1 MWERIEPWF
10 DKISIDLSK
19 ARLAWWLAGIN
30 AAMVLLVVTG
40 TSWYAVRLLRDMAD
54 AQGEARVQLAGAM
67 AREELRRYGE
77 DALTIARGVAATPT
91 LPRLLREAQA

>member
-1 MWERIEPWF
+1 MAHGFAQTLASLAMLERIEPWL
-10 DKISIDLSK
+10 DRLRIDLSK

-30 AAMVLLVVTG
+30 ALMVLLVVSG
-40 TSWYAVRLLRDMAD
+40 TSWYAVRLLRNMAD

-77 DALTIARGVAATPT
+77 DALTTARSV
-91 LPRLLREAQA
+91 